1 MFDEASCCGGWR
13 HVLCIKGLVWFFQ
26 GLDIMYG
33 PGSARRLVSSD
44 LLTWNGERNAIYPLK
59 PFSCMEQSDCIF
71 IFQQH
76 ACLSFLGFWSGN
88 FVLVSI
94 DHLWHLVVHQLEHER
109 SCFWFKGYF
118 DSLLTLKQCWIVAK
132 NEQKSMIS
140 ALRVVPVFVWT
151 FLTSSICPQQTKHKQ
166 PPGVDI
172 KHGFPRHRISF
183 HYLSLVQVHRALQ
196 QLHHTKQRRC
206 GTRLGQ
212 LLRSGCN
219 LDEAWP
225 LLRELLKSKES
236 RRHLICKSTLENA
249 AGWGVRSFRGQVNF
263 NAELTL

>member
-1 MFDEASCCGGWR
+1 
-13 HVLCIKGLVWFFQ
+13 
-26 GLDIMYG
+26 MYG

-44 LLTWNGERNAIYPLK
+44 LLTWNGGRNPIYPLK
-59 PFSCMEQSDCIF
+59 TFSCMEQSDCIF

-76 ACLSFLGFWSGN
+76 TFLWFLGFGP
-88 FVLVSI
+88 
-94 DHLWHLVVHQLEHER
+94 
-109 SCFWFKGYF
+109 G
-118 DSLLTLKQCWIVAK
+118 
-132 NEQKSMIS
+132 
-140 ALRVVPVFVWT
+140 
-151 FLTSSICPQQTKHKQ
+151 TSSTREVAFGLKDISTAYWRWSNVGLLRRMNKNRWSVRFEWFQYLFELFQLQAFAQAKHKQ

-172 KHGFPRHRISF
+172 KHGFPRQGISF
-183 HYLSLVQVHRALQ
+183 HHLSLVQVHRALQ

-236 RRHLICKSTLENA
+236 WRHSICKKYIQKCS
-249 AGWGVRSFRGQVNF
+249 GQRGSFLSVTGEF
-263 NAELTL
+263 